1 MNQLKHPPNK
11 LALVAFLYC
20 WLNLSL
26 LAFTSTPQPDLFG
39 RQIRPLF
46 KERCFACHGALKQ
59 EANLRVDTVASILL
73 GGDSGPTIKPH
84 HPDDSLLLIRITSS
98 NLSSRMPPEGH
109 ALTPTEIDT
118 IKAWISNG
126 ALPPAKD
133 QPEPAPT
140 DHWAFQSITQ
150 PTISIATQQN
160 SFSNPIDHFLSIELA
175 NNHISPLPIS
185 DPSLRV
191 RRLYLDLIGV
201 PPTPQ
206 QLELFLRDTSPD
218 AYNQLATRLL
228 HSPQYGE
235 RWARHWMDVW
245 RYADWFGRRYVPD
258 VWNSAPQIWHW
269 RDWIVHSLNNDVGYD
284 QMIREMLAADEVKPG
299 DPSSA
304 VATGFLI
311 RNWYAL
317 NPNDWMRSNVEH
329 TGKAFLGLTFQCAH
343 CHDHKYDPITQE
355 DYFSFRAFFE
365 PIGIRQDRIP
375 GQPDPGQF
383 QEYEYSTQR
392 KVQRLG
398 IVSIFD
404 KALDAKTHFYTNGDE
419 RNRDHNHSPINP
431 NIPKFLAYNFVP
443 PIAPLQLPPQASYPG
458 LNPELR
464 IALQNE
470 AQQKVQQARDN
481 LTKLKPQFNATTNS
495 SSFQYALAKLHKAE
509 TQHEFE
515 QLRSE
520 FYSSNSSTNQPL
532 AGLQSLLLNATL
544 GRRMVFRPLPEV
556 NAQFSQALVSFDIA
570 LLSQAHFNFQLT
582 RDSTQGLTAAF
593 IGFENG
599 EIRAY
604 QPSSFQEF
612 VIAKVDSPNS
622 SQRYHVEL
630 QVDLP
635 KDQCLLTIQTIPTRE
650 IIAKN
655 IPIALNQWNPYN
667 DLTKGLLFDA
677 RPGALAAIDNL
688 KLSIINPNS
697 IPPTTLLN
705 IDFEPPSFASN
716 SELIPTNHWR
726 SLSFSIPPAD
736 SRIVAKIP
744 SITTLAREKEITQLR
759 RAAHRPQLKIQ
770 TAQAQLVAAQAE
782 LDALQATILA
792 DDQNTLLSANSQTT
806 DEHRKLALYANN
818 LQHLANLRHHEANF
832 LAAEYSLAESEAKP
846 ATDSNRNADIVA
858 AMTVFNQAQTLLD
871 TIKNA
876 TALEPSDNYQR
887 LTRTYPTTSTG
898 RRKALAEWITHQDNP
913 LTARVAV
920 NHIWMRHF
928 HKPLVPSVFD
938 FGRSSPP
945 PKQLTLLNW
954 LAAELIRSNWSMKR
968 IHYLIVT
975 SQAYQRSSSM
985 AHPNAHTLDPDN
997 ELYWR
1002 MNTGR
1007 MEAEVIR
1014 DSLLHIANSLERT
1027 IGGQELENNLSFTSY
1042 RRSLYYCCQPEEDG
1056 KSPIGQ
1062 LFDGPD
1068 PTDCYRRTRTIIPQQ
1083 ALALTNSPLIHQV
1096 ATTLHDQIQ
1105 QQLLTD
1111 STPAN
1116 YIIVA
1121 FKSILNRSPSPAELA
1136 YCQDFL
1142 TSTTIP
1148 TTSTSNNLIG
1158 QPPVTSNRHVSLL
1171 RVLFNHNDFVTIR

>member
-1 MNQLKHPPNK
+1 MNPSKYYPNTPT
-11 LALVAFLYC
+11 LLTSLYF
-20 WLNLSL
+20 WLSLSL
-26 LAFTSTPQPDLFG
+26 LAFASPPQPDFFS
-39 RQIRPLF
+39 QHIRPLF

-59 EANLRVDTVASILL
+59 EANLRVDTAASIIL

-84 HPDDSLLLIRITSS
+84 HPDDSLLLTRITSS
-98 NLSSRMPPEGH
+98 DLSTRMPPEGH
-109 ALTPTEIDT
+109 ALTPKEIDS
-118 IKAWISNG
+118 IKTWISNG
-126 ALPPAKD
+126 AHPPTED

-140 DHWAFQSITQ
+140 DHWAFQPITR
-150 PTISIATQQN
+150 PPISIATQQN
-160 SFSNPIDHFLSIELA
+160 SFANPIDHFLSIELT
-175 NNHISPLPIS
+175 NRQISPLPVA
-185 DPSLRV
+185 DPSLRI

-206 QLELFLRDTSPD
+206 QLDLFLNDSSPD
-218 AYNQLATRLL
+218 SYNQLAIRLL
-228 HSPQYGE
+228 NSPQHGE
-235 RWARHWMDVW
+235 RWARHWMDIW

-269 RDWIVHSLNNDVGYD
+269 RDWIVRSLNDDVGYD
-284 QMIREMLAADEVKPG
+284 QMIQEMLAADEIKPG
-299 DPSSA
+299 DPTSA

-375 GQPDPGQF
+375 GQPDPGPF

-404 KALDAKTHFYTNGDE
+404 KTPDSKTFFYTNGDE
-419 RNRDHNHSPINP
+419 RNRVNDHSPIHP
-431 NIPKFLAYNFVP
+431 NVPKFLAHHFVH
-443 PIAPLQLPPQASYPG
+443 PIDPLHLPPQASYPG

-470 AQQKVQQARDN
+470 AQQKIDQARDN
-481 LTKLKPQFNATTNS
+481 LTQIQSQCDSTTNS
-495 SSFQYALAKLHKAE
+495 STLQSALAKLHKAE
-509 TQHEFE
+509 TQYNNE
-515 QLRSE
+515 QLRAETSSADSSE
-520 FYSSNSSTNQPL
+520 STPL
-532 AGLQSLLLNATL
+532 AGLQSLLLNATV
-544 GRRMVFRPLPEV
+544 GRRMIFRSLPEV
-556 NAQFSQALVSFDIA
+556 NVPFSQALISFDIA

-582 RDSTQGLTAAF
+582 RDSSQGLTATF
-593 IGFENG
+593 VGFENG

-604 QPSSFQEF
+604 QPNSFQEF
-612 VIAKVDSPNS
+612 VVAKLDISKPS
-622 SQRYHVEL
+622 HRFHVEL
-630 QVDLP
+630 QVDLK
-635 KDQCLLTIQTIPTRE
+635 KDQCLLTIQTLSSRE
-650 IIAKN
+650 TIANN

-667 DLTKGLLFDA
+667 DITKGILFDA
-677 RPGALAAIDNL
+677 RPGALAAVDNISLNIIDQNV
-688 KLSIINPNS
+688 
-697 IPPTTLLN
+697 PTTTALLQ
-705 IDFEPPSFASN
+705 IDFEPSDNAIN
-716 SELIPTNHWR
+716 SELIPTNHWQ
-726 SLSFSIPPAD
+726 SLSFSNPPAD
-736 SRIVAKIP
+736 SRIVNKLP
-744 SITTLAREKEITQLR
+744 SITTLAREKELAQLQ
-759 RAAHRPQLKIQ
+759 RAANRPQLKLLM
-770 TAQAQLVAAQAE
+770 AKAQLVAAQADLE
-782 LDALQATILA
+782 ALQATILA
-792 DDQNTLLSANSQTT
+792 DNQKALLAPNSQLSTELRNLTT
-806 DEHRKLALYANN
+806 IALELQRLAK
-818 LQHLANLRHHEANF
+818 LRHHEANSF
-832 LAAEYSLAESEAKP
+832 AAEYALAECEAKP
-846 ATDSNRNADIVA
+846 DTDSNRNADIVA
-858 AMTVFNQAQTLLD
+858 ATSALNQAF
-871 TIKNA
+871 A
-876 TALEPSDNYQR
+876 ALNIARNDSQLTSSESYQP

-898 RRKALAEWITHQDNP
+898 RRKALAEWITHRDNP

-928 HKPLVPSVFD
+928 HKPLVPNVFD
-938 FGRSSPP
+938 FGRSSPS
-945 PKQLTLLNW
+945 PKQLALLNW
-954 LAAELIRSNWSMKR
+954 LAAELIESNWSMKR

-975 SQAYQRSSSM
+975 SQAFQRSSSIT
-985 AHPNAHTLDPDN
+985 HPNAQSIDPDN

-1014 DSLLHIANSLERT
+1014 DSLLHVANSLERT
-1027 IGGQELENNLSFTSY
+1027 FGGQELENNLSFTTY

-1096 ATTLHDQIQ
+1096 ANKLYDQLQ
-1105 QQLLTD
+1105 QQLPHD

-1116 YIIVA
+1116 YITLA
-1121 FKSILNRSPSPAELA
+1121 YKSILNRNPSQAELN

-1142 TSTTIP
+1142 ASTTTP
-1148 TTSTSNNLIG
+1148 TTNNITAQPSETANRYIG
-1158 QPPVTSNRHVSLL
+1158 LL